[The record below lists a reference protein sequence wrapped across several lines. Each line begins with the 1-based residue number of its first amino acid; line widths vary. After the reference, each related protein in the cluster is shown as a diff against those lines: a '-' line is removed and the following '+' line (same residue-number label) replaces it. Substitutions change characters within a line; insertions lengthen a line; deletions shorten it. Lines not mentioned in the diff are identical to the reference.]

1 MQKNIS
7 SVSSKMDNPTPKYC
21 LLHFV
26 FCHVQHIP
34 YLLVFHYVIFRVCCY
49 ILICDLST
57 EK

>member
-26 FCHVQHIP
+26 FCHV
-34 YLLVFHYVIFRVCCY
+34 YNTFHTCLYFIMSFSEFAAIY
-49 ILICDLST
+49 
-57 EK
+57 